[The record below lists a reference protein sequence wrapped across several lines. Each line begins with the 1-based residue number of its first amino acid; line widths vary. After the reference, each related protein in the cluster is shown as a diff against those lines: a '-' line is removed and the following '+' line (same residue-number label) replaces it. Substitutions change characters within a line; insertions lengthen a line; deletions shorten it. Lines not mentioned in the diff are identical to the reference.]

1 MRERGAYPVSAS
13 LNRNKATQVR
23 GYSRIFKVLS
33 TTAYHSYNT
42 VGARPQSA
50 ARAKRMNTSNQSRDY
65 RELCSAHWCI
75 VFLRSTGT
83 LQKVATNVT
92 ARTIIKGRAMK
103 RYHKIVSWNSLE
115 YFSCRSSW
123 PVNCVRSFVT
133 VHLLSWLSWP
143 LQNWPLSNFSPAHQC
158 WRLHCGYTLHVY
170 SMGFAMC
177 SVLHSGQ
184 SSTAP
189 PSTFAL

>member
-1 MRERGAYPVSAS
+1 MSWHWASHNFESVKVPPCTQAAIKPQRSYHGMSSGRVCSLELITLINLDHRLWSELWGREGHTLCRHVSAS

-23 GYSRIFKVLS
+23 GYSKIFKVLS

-50 ARAKRMNTSNQSRDY
+50 QCAKRMNTSNQSHDY

-75 VFLRSTGT
+75 VFLCSTGT

-92 ARTIIKGRAMK
+92 AGTIIKGRAMK

-115 YFSCRSSW
+115 YFSW
-123 PVNCVRSFVT
+123 
-133 VHLLSWLSWP
+133 
-143 LQNWPLSNFSPAHQC
+143 
-158 WRLHCGYTLHVY
+158 
-170 SMGFAMC
+170 
-177 SVLHSGQ
+177 
-184 SSTAP
+184 
-189 PSTFAL
+189 

>member
-1 MRERGAYPVSAS
+1 MSWHWGFTQLRICTGSALHSSCNKATTKLPWNVIGQGLLPGTHHTHQSRPSPLKWIVRERGAYPVSAS

-50 ARAKRMNTSNQSRDY
+50 ARAKRMNTSNQSHDY

-115 YFSCRSSW
+115 YFSW
-123 PVNCVRSFVT
+123 
-133 VHLLSWLSWP
+133 
-143 LQNWPLSNFSPAHQC
+143 
-158 WRLHCGYTLHVY
+158 
-170 SMGFAMC
+170 
-177 SVLHSGQ
+177 
-184 SSTAP
+184 
-189 PSTFAL
+189 